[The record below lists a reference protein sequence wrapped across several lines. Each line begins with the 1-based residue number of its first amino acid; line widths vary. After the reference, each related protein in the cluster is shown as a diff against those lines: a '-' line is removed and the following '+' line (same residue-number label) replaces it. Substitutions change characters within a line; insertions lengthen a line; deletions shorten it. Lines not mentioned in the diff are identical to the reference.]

1 MAEMPKRIGAGI
13 YQCAA
18 GKGYDSNMTQPHSL
32 AETLAAVGQDGA
44 VALRELG
51 LSPDAA
57 VLDVGTGNGKFA
69 IWLAMQGFDVLTGEP
84 ATDTTHYAG
93 KDWAANAEEMGVR
106 NKIRFEHFDASD
118 MPYES
123 DSFDAVFFFG
133 VLHHVD
139 ENSRGDVF
147 HEALRIVKK
156 DGAVVFFEPRKA
168 LLEKMWE
175 SDPGHPH
182 AADPADYLPGMDV
195 REKRIEGSRMDLFI
209 YRRSVASASS

>member
-1 MAEMPKRIGAGI
+1 M
-13 YQCAA
+13 
-18 GKGYDSNMTQPHSL
+18 NQPHSL
-32 AETLAAVGQDGA
+32 EESLAAVAEDGA

-51 LSPDAA
+51 LPTDAA

-69 IWLAMQGFDVLTGEP
+69 IWLATQGFQVLTGEP

-93 KDWAANAEEMGVR
+93 RDWAVNAEQAGVR
-106 NKIRFEHFDASD
+106 DRIRFEHFDASS

-123 DSFDAVFFFG
+123 RSFDAVFFFG

-139 ENSRGDVF
+139 EDIRCDVF
-147 HEALRIVKK
+147 REALRVAKQ
-156 DGAVVFFEPRKA
+156 DGAVVFFEPRNA

-182 AADPADYLPGMDV
+182 AADPSNYLPDPKV
-195 REKRIEGSRMDLFI
+195 REQRIEGSRMDMFI
-209 YRRSVASASS
+209 YRASS